1 MFFCTGNNNS
11 VKIADFGLARIIKD
25 DEYSARAGTKFPIK
39 WTAPEAINYGKFTIK
54 SDVWSFG
61 VLIMELMTSGKT
73 PYPGMTTAEVMNAIE
88 VGWRMPK
95 PDKCPQS
102 LYEIILKTWDAVPDK
117 RPTFDAL
124 QSLLAD
130 FDSEVRQYQDA
141 EFAN

>member
-1 MFFCTGNNNS
+1 M

-61 VLIMELMTSGKT
+61 VLIMELMTNGKS
-73 PYPGMTTAEVMNAIE
+73 PYPGMTASEVLIA
-88 VGWRMPK
+88 VDRGWRMPR
-95 PDKCPQS
+95 PDRCPEC
-102 LYEIILKTWDAVPDK
+102 LYDIILKTWDADPDR

-124 QSLLAD
+124 HSLLTD
-130 FDSEVRQYQDA
+130 YDSENAPYLEADDV
-141 EFAN
+141 N